1 MLKDEI
7 SIVPFDMK
15 YLNDYYREFNAEI
28 TEFQWP
34 DPFDN
39 IEDAKT
45 LLQKFSEEM
54 HAGKTLLF
62 SVLSKEGA
70 FIGSVEVHGLS
81 GDCPELGLWII
92 ESQQNKGYAYY
103 ALNTVLDYV
112 CSNYHKTK
120 FYYEADVR
128 NTGSIK
134 LLQKFG
140 DKYDIAKRE
149 LTETITESGK
159 KLKLQ
164 GYVINLKQPDAS

>member
-28 TEFQWP
+28 TEFQWT

-39 IEDAKT
+39 IEDAKA

-81 GDCPELGLWII
+81 DNCPELGL
-92 ESQQNKGYAYY
+92 GL
-103 ALNTVLDYV
+103 LNP
-112 CSNYHKTK
+112 SRTK
-120 FYYEADVR
+120 DMH
-128 NTGSIK
+128 IM
-134 LLQKFG
+134 
-140 DKYDIAKRE
+140 
-149 LTETITESGK
+149 
-159 KLKLQ
+159 
-164 GYVINLKQPDAS
+164 P